1 MVASLRP
8 SWTSNTSPLP
18 GSNPAYSIVLEMKPM
33 QVCCS
38 LAREYGEVRLQ
49 YDNPL

>member
-18 GSNPAYSIVLEMKPM
+18 GSNPAHSDSISSYMAKTEVQGDQLRT
-33 QVCCS
+33 CCYVS
-38 LAREYGEVRLQ
+38 RAA
-49 YDNPL
+49 